1 MFRQVGLFAS
11 LAVFTAAMSVSAG
24 AGAQDGASPG
34 KIDNT
39 HQESRRVNQGNTRVI
54 HAGPGAPAVGAVHV
68 PPAQAKRDGAKK
80 D

>member
-1 MFRQVGLFAS
+1 MFRQAGLFAVF
-11 LAVFTAAMSVSAG
+11 AVFAAVMSQSFEAS
-24 AGAQDGASPG
+24 AQDGASPG

-54 HAGPGAPAVGAVHV
+54 HSGPGAPAVGSIHV
-68 PPAQAKRDGAKK
+68 PPTQAKRDGAKK